1 MGGRDGEVIE
11 QRGGRASLA
20 RGTPGALNAKLEG
33 PVWPDRKESGH
44 SLSLAMLQRWGSIG
58 EGSGGVELEGSAP
71 KEAGSARGR
80 KSTELQ
86 VMAGLPASTS
96 GLAGNLGQATPPL
109 PHLAQ
114 LSGRLNACERGHAVR
129 NS

>member
-44 SLSLAMLQRWGSIG
+44 SLSLAMLQRLGLHRRG
-58 EGSGGVELEGSAP
+58 LRRGGVGGIGTQGGRQCQGQ
-71 KEAGSARGR
+71 KE
-80 KSTELQ
+80 
-86 VMAGLPASTS
+86 
-96 GLAGNLGQATPPL
+96 
-109 PHLAQ
+109 H
-114 LSGRLNACERGHAVR
+114 
-129 NS
+129 